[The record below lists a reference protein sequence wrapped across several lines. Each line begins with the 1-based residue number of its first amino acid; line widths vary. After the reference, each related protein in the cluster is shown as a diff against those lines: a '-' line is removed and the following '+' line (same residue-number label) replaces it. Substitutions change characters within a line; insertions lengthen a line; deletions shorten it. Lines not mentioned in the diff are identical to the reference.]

1 MFGERDGSAYPEMCD
16 VLRWAGGGCHSPPN
30 PPPPA
35 SSGSPGGL
43 SRQSSRP
50 PGQPSPV
57 HFLNGTPAQ
66 TLGTSLTCLVVVELR
81 VTSPQTPPFS
91 MTRRDCFSLPPA
103 PGLR

>member
-1 MFGERDGSAYPEMCD
+1 MFRERDGSVYPEMCD

-30 PPPPA
+30 PLPRIIWLPR
-35 SSGSPGGL
+35 GSEQAEQLPTRAAVTCAL
-43 SRQSSRP
+43 PEQAHLPRL
-50 PGQPSPV
+50 V
-57 HFLNGTPAQ
+57 IV
-66 TLGTSLTCLVVVELR
+66 TCLVVVELR